1 MSPDQ
6 FSSMSVSHQLR
17 WVYFEGEF
25 ITSIRYY
32 KFKVN
37 LYLIENFLVEVFY
50 DPKEDRI
57 AKVEILASGETRLKF
72 YADQIKLP
80 ADIDRLTSH

>member
-1 MSPDQ
+1 MSPNQ
-6 FSSMSVSHQLR
+6 FSAMPVSHQLR

-32 KFKVN
+32 QFKVN
-37 LYLIENFLVEVFY
+37 LYRVEDFLVEVFY
-50 DPKEDRI
+50 DPKADRI
-57 AKVEILASGETRLKF
+57 AKVELMMRYSTRMKF
-72 YADQIKLP
+72 YADQVKLP